1 MLETLTLKTEP
12 QALTF
17 RSCCEARF

>member
-17 RSCCEARF
+17 RNCCEARF